1 MRVVGAETRT
11 KRLVD
16 VAAIVLTSSMEP
28 QWLNAIFAAGVMEAI
43 SKSIPPLAIAALARP
58 SVERVPQAGRG
69 KSHRSQ
75 PLRPRVNGL
84 VGEPW
89 AVS

>member
-28 QWLNAIFAAGVMEAI
+28 EWLDAIFAAGVMGAI
-43 SKSIPPLAIAALARP
+43 SKSIPPLAIATLARP
-58 SVERVPQAGRG
+58 SSNVYRKLGVANRTEASRYA
-69 KSHRSQ
+69 H
-75 PLRPRVNGL
+75 VNGL